1 MLNKIIEFSLK
12 NRFLVLVLTAILI
25 GTGIYSAI
33 RLPIDAVPDLTN
45 IQVQILTNAPA
56 LGPLEVEQFITFPVE
71 RAMSGL
77 PRVEEIRSVSKF
89 GLSSVTVVFEEAVDI
104 YWARQLIMERMSE
117 ARDEIPDGYGT
128 PEMAPISTGLGEIY
142 QFEVRGEGYSPMELR
157 TILDWYIG
165 YQLKTVPGVVEVNT
179 FGGELK
185 TYEVQID
192 PGKLVDVKVPINK
205 VFEALQRNNA
215 NAGGGYLVHHGEQR
229 LVRGE
234 GLVQSLQDIENI
246 VVDAREDGTPI
257 YIRDVA
263 SAVRFSPM
271 IRQGAVTRDGRG
283 EIVSGITM
291 MLMGE
296 NSRVVVDRVKEAI
309 ERIKKTL
316 PAGVTIDPYYDRTE
330 LVRKTIRT
338 VLKNLSEGGLL
349 VIAVLFLLLGN
360 VRAGLVVALAIPLA
374 MLFAVDMM
382 LWWGIAG
389 SLMSLGAIDF
399 GLVVDSSVIMIENC
413 VRRLAGHGEEVDG
426 SGLRDEGKEEVEG
439 RENGGTS
446 GLEGR
451 GPNSSVSD
459 SGPGPSTFSPQLSV
473 LEVVRDAAIEVR
485 RPTMFGELIIAIV
498 YLPILTLIGMEGKL
512 FRPMALTV
520 VFALAGSL
528 VLSLT
533 LMPVLASLALRRST
547 DPESRVVRWCR
558 SHRILTSLA
567 IGAVAIGL
575 PLIALTAKLNVPFAA
590 AIQPGSVISLLRE
603 HLKFEEFL
611 LLVLIPAVLLMLA
624 LSAVFLGGPVQEK
637 DVFLIR
643 WAKAIY
649 EPALRLALKH
659 PVLTFGTAV
668 AIFGA
673 SLLMAL
679 RLGGEFMPKLDEGA
693 IALQAWRLP
702 SVSLEQSV
710 VSTTQIEKVLKAF
723 PEVITAVSKTGRPE
737 IATDPMGVEI
747 SDIIVT
753 LQPRDEWTSVESPQH
768 LTEVMQKVLD
778 EQDAAKLRQ
787 EAEAIFAEFDERHLT
802 NPKDRL
808 IVAMDEL
815 LKAAVPGNIFSYSQ
829 PIELRVS
836 ELIAGVRSELGI
848 SLYGDDLELLKA
860 NADKIVGVVQQVP
873 GAVEV
878 KAEQVAGL
886 PVLRVQ
892 IRRQDIARYGIN
904 AADVLDAVSAI
915 GGHVVGQVFEGQ
927 QRYAL
932 QVRFAPDWREDVEK
946 LKQIKVAD
954 PQGRQIPLEQLADL
968 RVEEGP
974 AQISRQNI
982 RRRITIECNVRG
994 RDMASF
1000 VADAQRRVAQEVRL
1014 PPGYSLHWGGQFE
1027 HLISASKR
1035 LAVVVPLALGLIFVL
1050 LYTTFNSMRLAML
1063 IYLAVPMAAIGGIFA
1078 LALRGMPFSISA
1090 GVGFIALF
1098 GVAVLNGLVLV
1109 SYTEGLRREGLD
1121 TTQAAFRSALVRMRP
1136 VLMTALVASLGFLP
1150 MALSTSEGAEVQRPL
1165 ATVVIGGLISS
1176 TLLTLLVLPTVYHW
1190 FAPHVSEVEV

>member
-1 MLNKIIEFSLK
+1 MLNRIIEFSLK
-12 NRFLVLVLTAILI
+12 NRFLILVLTAILI
-25 GTGIYSAI
+25 GSGIYSAI

-89 GLSSVTVVFEEAVDI
+89 GLSAVTVVFEEGVDI

-117 ARDEIPDGYGT
+117 ARDDIPEGYGT

-157 TILDWYIG
+157 TILDWYVG
-165 YQLKTVPGVVEVNT
+165 YQLKTVQGVVEVNT

-185 TYEVQID
+185 TYEVQLD
-192 PGKLVDVKVPINK
+192 PDKLVNFKVPINK

-215 NAGGGYLVHHGEQR
+215 NAGGGYMVHHGEQR

-246 VVDAREDGTPI
+246 VVDSREDGTPI
-257 YIRDVA
+257 FIRDVA
-263 SAVRFSPM
+263 AAVLFAPM

-296 NSRVVVDRVKEAI
+296 NSRVVVDRVKRAI
-309 ERIKKTL
+309 EQIKKTL
-316 PAGVTIDPYYDRTE
+316 PKGVTIDTYYDRTE
-330 LVRKTIRT
+330 LVRKTILT

-360 VRAGLVVALAIPLA
+360 VRAGLVVAFAIPLA

-413 VRRLAGHGEEVDG
+413 VRRLAGHREEGGEQRVE
-426 SGLRDEGKEEVEG
+426 SGVPAETVSVGIATANPAAHVSSSSP
-439 RENGGTS
+439 TS
-446 GLEGR
+446 R
-451 GPNSSVSD
+451 SII
-459 SGPGPSTFSPQLSV
+459 
-473 LEVVRDAAIEVR
+473 EVVRDAAIEVR
-485 RPTMFGELIIAIV
+485 KPTMFGELIIAIV
-498 YLPILTLIGMEGKL
+498 YLPILTLTGMAGKL

-520 VFALAGSL
+520 IFALAGSL

-533 LMPVLASLALRRST
+533 LMPVLASFALRRAT
-547 DPESRVVRWCR
+547 DPRSRVTHWCR
-558 SHRILTSLA
+558 SHRIITSILIAAVSLSVPLVVFLA
-567 IGAVAIGL
+567 ARQIPLATTLQPWKLL
-575 PLIALTAKLNVPFAA
+575 PLLGEL
-590 AIQPGSVISLLRE
+590 
-603 HLKFEEFL
+603 HFEEL
-611 LLVLIPAVLLMLA
+611 LLMVLMPAVLFALA
-624 LSAVFLGGPVQEK
+624 LGAILLGGPVQEK
-637 DVFLIR
+637 DMFLIR

-649 EPALRLALKH
+649 EPALRQVLKH
-659 PVLTFGTAV
+659 PVITFGTTV
-668 AIFGA
+668 AIFAVSLGA
-673 SLLMAL
+673 AM
-679 RLGGEFMPKLDEGA
+679 RLGGEFMPKLDEGSL
-693 IALQAWRLP
+693 ALQAWRLP
-702 SVSLEQSV
+702 SISLEQSV
-710 VSTTQIEKVLKAF
+710 VSTGQIERVLKAF
-723 PEVITAVSKTGRPE
+723 PEVTTVVSKTGRPE

-747 SDIIVT
+747 SDIIVM
-753 LQPRDEWTSVESPQH
+753 LKSRDEWTTMESPESLAQ
-768 LTEVMQKVLD
+768 VMAAVLEEKD
-778 EQDAAKLRQ
+778 PAKLRQ
-787 EAEAIFAEFDERHLT
+787 KAEEIFAELDERNLR

-808 IVAMDEL
+808 RVAMDEL
-815 LKAAVPGNIFSYSQ
+815 LKAIVPGNIFSYSQ

-848 SLYGDDLELLKA
+848 SLYGDDLKLLKE
-860 NADKIVGVVQQVP
+860 NADKIVAVVQRVD

-878 KAEQVAGL
+878 KVEQVAGL
-886 PVLRVQ
+886 PVLRVK
-892 IRRQDIARYGIN
+892 IRRGDIARYGIN
-904 AADVLDAVSAI
+904 AADVLDAVSAL
-915 GGHVVGQVFEGQ
+915 GGHVVGQAFEGQ

-932 QVRFAPDWREDVEK
+932 QVRFAPYWREDLEK
-946 LKQIKVAD
+946 IKHIKVAD

-968 RVEEGP
+968 TVEEGP
-974 AQISRQNI
+974 AQISRANI
-982 RRRITIECNVRG
+982 RRRITIECNVLG
-994 RDMASF
+994 RDIASF
-1000 VADAQRRVAQEVRL
+1000 VADAQQRVDEQVKL
-1014 PPGYSLHWGGQFE
+1014 PPGYTLHWGGQFE

-1078 LALRGMPFSISA
+1078 LLIRGMPFSISA

-1109 SYTEGLRREGLD
+1109 SYTEGLRRRGLE
-1121 TTQAAFRSALVRMRP
+1121 TAKAAFEAAIVRMRP

-1176 TLLTLLVLPTVYHW
+1176 TLLTLLVLPTIYHW
-1190 FAPHVSEVEV
+1190 FAPRVAEVEV

>member
-1 MLNKIIEFSLK
+1 MLNRIIEFSLK
-12 NRFLVLVLTAILI
+12 NRFLVLVLTVILI
-25 GTGIYSAI
+25 GSGIYSAL

-89 GLSSVTVVFEEAVDI
+89 GLSAVTVVFEEGVDI

-117 ARDEIPDGYGT
+117 ARDEIPPGYGT

-157 TILDWYIG
+157 TILDWYVG
-165 YQLKTVPGVVEVNT
+165 YQLKTVQGVVEVNT

-185 TYEVQID
+185 TYEVQLD
-192 PGKLVDVKVPINK
+192 PDKLVNFKVPINK

-215 NAGGGYLVHHGEQR
+215 NAGGGYMVHHGEQR

-257 YIRDVA
+257 FIRDVA
-263 SAVRFSPM
+263 AAVLFAPM

-296 NSRVVVDRVKEAI
+296 NSRVVVDRVKGAI

-316 PAGVTIDPYYDRTE
+316 PPGVTIDAYYDRTE
-330 LVRKTIRT
+330 LVRKTILT

-360 VRAGLVVALAIPLA
+360 VRAGLVVAFAIPLA

-413 VRRLAGHGEEVDG
+413 VRRLAGPASGRREPADQGADAPRSPHGE
-426 SGLRDEGKEEVEG
+426 
-439 RENGGTS
+439 
-446 GLEGR
+446 
-451 GPNSSVSD
+451 SS
-459 SGPGPSTFSPQLSV
+459 SGPQPSTLDPQISII
-473 LEVVRDAAIEVR
+473 EVVRDAAIEVR
-485 RPTMFGELIIAIV
+485 KPTMFGELIIAIV

-520 VFALAGSL
+520 IFALAGSL

-533 LMPVLASLALRRST
+533 LMPVLASIALRRAT
-547 DPESRVVRWCR
+547 DPESRVTRWCR
-558 SHRILTSLA
+558 SHRIITSIFIAAVSLGVPLVVFLA
-567 IGAVAIGL
+567 AQQVPLATIVQPWKLL
-575 PLIALTAKLNVPFAA
+575 PVLGEL
-590 AIQPGSVISLLRE
+590 
-603 HLKFEEFL
+603 HFEEL
-611 LLVLIPAVLLMLA
+611 LLMLLMPAVLFALA
-624 LSAVFLGGPVQEK
+624 LGAILLGGPVQEK
-637 DVFLIR
+637 DMFLIR

-649 EPALRLALKH
+649 EPALRQVLKH
-659 PVLTFGTAV
+659 PMITFGATV
-668 AIFGA
+668 AIFAVSLGA
-673 SLLMAL
+673 AT
-679 RLGGEFMPKLDEGA
+679 RLGGEFMPKLDEGSL
-693 IALQAWRLP
+693 ALQAWRLP
-702 SVSLEQSV
+702 SISLEQSV
-710 VSTTQIEKVLKAF
+710 VSTGQIERVLKAF
-723 PEVITAVSKTGRPE
+723 PEVTTVVSKTGRPE

-747 SDIIVT
+747 SDIIVM
-753 LQPRDEWTSVESPQH
+753 LKPRGEWTTMESPENLAQ
-768 LTEVMQKVLD
+768 VMAAVLEEKDPAKVRQKAD
-778 EQDAAKLRQ
+778 EIFAKLDKRNL
-787 EAEAIFAEFDERHLT
+787 R

-808 IVAMDEL
+808 RVAMDEL
-815 LKAAVPGNIFSYSQ
+815 LRAIVPGNIFSYSQ

-848 SLYGDDLELLKA
+848 SLYGDDLKLLKE
-860 NADKIVGVVQQVP
+860 NADKIVAVVQKVD

-886 PVLRVQ
+886 PVLRVK
-892 IRRQDIARYGIN
+892 IRRGDIARYGIN
-904 AADVLDAVSAI
+904 AADVLDAVSAL

-932 QVRFAPDWREDVEK
+932 QVRFAPYWREDLEK
-946 LKQIKVAD
+946 IKHIKVAD

-968 RVEEGP
+968 TVEEGP
-974 AQISRQNI
+974 AQISRANI
-982 RRRITIECNVRG
+982 RRRITIECNVLG
-994 RDMASF
+994 RDIASF
-1000 VADAQRRVAQEVRL
+1000 VADAQRRVDEQVEL
-1014 PPGYSLHWGGQFE
+1014 PPGYTLHWGGQFE

-1050 LYTTFNSMRLAML
+1050 LYTTFNSVRLAML

-1078 LALRGMPFSISA
+1078 LLIRGMPFSISA

-1109 SYTEGLRREGLD
+1109 SYTEGLRREGLE
-1121 TTQAAFRSALVRMRP
+1121 TTKAAFEAALVRMRP

-1176 TLLTLLVLPTVYHW
+1176 TLLTLLVLPTIYHW
-1190 FAPHVSEVEV
+1190 FAPRVAEVEV